1 MAPVGGKLRG
11 AVQSTVR
18 QTYGDS
24 AVTAKFKS
32 KVVHPR
38 NPKLVKSVP
47 EDDKV
52 SPGVLISQGRHS
64 NSVSFEGLYILIELV
79 HFLLASNR
87 LPCSD
92 LSLSFS

>member
-1 MAPVGGKLRG
+1 MPPVRGKLRG

-24 AVTAKFKS
+24 AVAANFKS

-38 NPKLVKSVP
+38 NPKLVKAAV

-52 SPGVLISQGRHS
+52 
-64 NSVSFEGLYILIELV
+64 N
-79 HFLLASNR
+79 
-87 LPCSD
+87 
-92 LSLSFS
+92 